1 MGSLLISPG
10 DVICVVLGCDFPV
23 LLRPSEDNTWKFL
36 SDCYVWDLE
45 ATQGLLGPLPSL
57 WQAQLFYDP
66 VTEHRSYTRYHN
78 PETGE
83 LTVEDPRLEP
93 LVGWQR
99 VSVEELGR
107 DLTGDDPEVYD
118 FFRNME
124 DGRIVNS
131 DPRLEPEALKS
142 RGVNLETFV
151 LS

>member
-1 MGSLLISPG
+1 MSLG
-10 DVICVVLGCDFPV
+10 DVICVFLGCDFPV
-23 LLRPSEDNTWKFL
+23 LLRPCKDNTWKFL

-45 ATQGLLGPLPSL
+45 VTQGLLGPLPSP
-57 WQAQLFYDP
+57 WKSQLFYDP
-66 VTEHRSYTRYHN
+66 VIEHRSYTRYHN

-83 LTVEDPRLEP
+83 LTADDPRLEP

-99 VSVEELGR
+99 VSLEELGR